1 MQNKSHLT
9 AITRTKLSQPTR
21 YLLDNNLLEG
31 RILDFGCGKGFDT
44 DFLAEEGFDIT
55 GYDPYFRPE
64 KPTGQFN
71 TIICNYVL
79 NVLGENE
86 GNKVIEEIKSLLVH
100 CGFAYITVRRDIK
113 REGYTKRGT
122 FQRNVKV
129 NLPILKENKN
139 FCMYFLCA

>member
-1 MQNKSHLT
+1 VENKSHLT
-9 AITRTKLSQPTR
+9 AITRKKLSQPTR
-21 YLLDNNLLEG
+21 YLLDNNLLDG

-44 DFLAEEGFDIT
+44 DFLTEKGFDIT

-79 NVLGENE
+79 NVLSENE
-86 GNKVIEEIKSLLVH
+86 ANKVIDEIKSLLVH
-100 CGFAYITVRRDIK
+100 GGFAYITVRRDINK
-113 REGYTKRGT
+113 EGHTKRGT
-122 FQRNVKV
+122 FQRIVKL

-139 FCMYFLCA
+139 FCMYFLGC